1 MAAENETM
9 NSSEYVAHHL
19 HHLASSEQHGLF
31 DPSVLH
37 YDTVFFSLL
46 TVSIVLLALWLV
58 ARRASSG
65 VPGRLQAL
73 VEWAVEAVD
82 DQAKAMV
89 PVDRGYAAP
98 LALTVFLWV
107 VVMNAIDLLPVDWIP
122 RAAGALGFE
131 HMRPLP
137 TADINAPLGM
147 AFGVLL
153 LSLYYSIRIKG
164 LLGWIRELFAAPFG
178 TVHLSANPLTWIGAL
193 LLAFANFG
201 LNLIEYFSKT
211 FSMGMRL
218 YGNMYAGELLFFLI
232 ALLGGVFA
240 LDSTQGIVVGALLG
254 LAQVILGF
262 GWEIFHIL
270 IVLLQ
275 AFIFM
280 MLTLVYLGQSQE
292 SHAAH

>member
-1 MAAENETM
+1 MAAETEAQT
-9 NSSEYVAHHL
+9 SSQYVAHHL
-19 HHLASSEQHGLF
+19 SHFASAEQHGLF
-31 DPSVLH
+31 DPSVIH
-37 YDTVFFSLL
+37 FDTVFFSLL
-46 TVSIVLLALWLV
+46 TVSLVLFVLWML
-58 ARRASSG
+58 ARRATSG
-65 VPGRLQAL
+65 VPGRFQAL
-73 VEWAVEAVD
+73 VEWAVESVD

-89 PVDRGYAAP
+89 PVDRSFATP
-98 LALTVFLWV
+98 LAITVFFWV
-107 VVMNAIDLLPVDWIP
+107 VVMNAIDLLPVDYIP
-122 RAAGALGFE
+122 GLARLLGFE

-147 AFGVLL
+147 AFGVLV

-164 LLGWIRELFAAPFG
+164 LFGWIRELFAAPFG
-178 TVHLSANPLTWIGAL
+178 SVHLTANPLTWIGGL
-193 LLAFANFG
+193 LLALANFG
-201 LNLIEYFSKT
+201 LNIIEYFSKT

-240 LDSTQGIVVGALLG
+240 LDSTEGIVVGALLG
-254 LAQVILGF
+254 LVQVILGF
-262 GWEIFHIL
+262 AWEIFHVL